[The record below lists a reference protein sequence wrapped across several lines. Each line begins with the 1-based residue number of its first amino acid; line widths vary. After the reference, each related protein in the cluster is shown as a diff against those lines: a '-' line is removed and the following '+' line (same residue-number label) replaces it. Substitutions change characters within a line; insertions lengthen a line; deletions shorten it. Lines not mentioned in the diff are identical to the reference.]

1 MEHDR
6 IMTLTQ
12 ENKAGDPEI
21 YTYPFVFTLVSF
33 FW

>member
-21 YTYPFVFTLVSF
+21 YTYNLDKSF
-33 FW
+33 W